1 MSGSHLATAN
11 FRLTP
16 IASGD
21 RHELLSHLSDP
32 ATVEFMDI
40 EPLDD
45 LAGADAIIDWA
56 TGLILT
62 GGEWWALRDAEGDL
76 VGTAG
81 VNVQERDRGSRGEVS
96 YNVLRARWRRGVM
109 AEVLPAICN
118 HAHDAMGLHRL
129 EALVTPG
136 NVASAGLLRRCGFRR
151 EGTLRSYGF
160 WKGRFW
166 DQELYARLASDPK
179 R

>member
-1 MSGSHLATAN
+1 VSGSHLATAN

-16 IASGD
+16 IAPGD
-21 RHELLSHLSDP
+21 RHELFSHLSDP
-32 ATVEFMDI
+32 ATVAFMDI
-40 EPLDD
+40 DPLED

-81 VNVQERDRGSRGEVS
+81 INVQERERGSRGEVS
-96 YNVLRARWRRGVM
+96 YNVLRSRWRRGVM
-109 AEVLPAICN
+109 AEVLPAILR
-118 HAHDAMGLHRL
+118 HGHDAMGLHRL

-136 NVASAGLLRRCGFRR
+136 NVASAAVLRRCGFRR
-151 EGTLRSYGF
+151 EGILRNYGF

-166 DQELYARLASDPK
+166 DQELYARLASDP
-179 R
+179 RP